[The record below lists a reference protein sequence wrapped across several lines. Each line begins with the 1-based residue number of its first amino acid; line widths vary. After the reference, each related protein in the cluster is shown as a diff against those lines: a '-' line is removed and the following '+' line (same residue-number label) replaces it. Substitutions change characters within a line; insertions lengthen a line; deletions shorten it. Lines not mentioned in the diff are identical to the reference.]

1 MVQETILQ
9 HWVVTKFILPFFLV
23 FFIVF
28 ALLEKT
34 NILGEDK
41 SQLNAF
47 LAIVIGL
54 IFVGAVFPKVVVGN
68 MVLFLTVALVVVF
81 VGLLIWGFLSG
92 GEAKI
97 EGKAIKII
105 GGAVVVIA
113 VILGLVWAGG
123 WDLGFLGWLFNQE
136 WSKPVWTNVAF
147 IVAIA
152 AALAWVLKT
161 TK

>member
-9 HWVVTKFILPFFLV
+9 HWVVTNFILPFFLV

-34 NILGEDK
+34 KILGDDK
-41 SQLNAF
+41 QQLNAF

-54 IFVGAVFPKVVVGN
+54 IFVGAVFPKMVVGN
-68 MVLFLTVALVVVF
+68 MVLFLTVALVIVF
-81 VGLLIWGFLSG
+81 VTLLIWGFLSG

-105 GGAVVVIA
+105 GGAAVVIA
-113 VILGLVWAGG
+113 VIFGTLWAGG
-123 WDLGFLGWLFNQE
+123 WNLSFLEVLFTQS
-136 WSKPVWTNVAF
+136 WSKPFWTNVAF

-152 AALAWVLKT
+152 VALAWVLKT